1 MVRTLLIRGMLVG
14 VVAGLLT
21 FVVAKL
27 VGEPLVDRAIAFEE
41 QMDLAKE
48 AHVHGAQAAD
58 AHTTMAAQHDH
69 GDEALVSR
77 GVQSTIGLATGV
89 IVYGAAVGGLFA
101 LVFAAVYGRIGAFGP
116 RATAALLAGAAFLVI
131 FLVPA
136 IKYPPNPPAVGM
148 AETIGLR
155 TGLFFVMILC
165 SLAAFAGALALGR
178 RLVARLGTWNAVLL
192 GGAFFIVV
200 IAAIQLLL
208 PAINEVPDGFPAAV
222 LWRFR
227 TTSIGM
233 QVIMWTVIGLLFG
246 ALAERQLGRQ
256 RTAF

>member
-1 MVRTLLIRGMLVG
+1 MLVG

-21 FVVAKL
+21 FVFARI

-41 QMDLAKE
+41 QMDAAGA
-48 AHVHGAQAAD
+48 AH
-58 AHTTMAAQHDH
+58 AHTALAAGTHASMEADHHH
-69 GDEALVSR
+69 GDVALVSR

-101 LVFAAVYGRIGAFGP
+101 LVFAAVYGRLGAFGP

-136 IKYPPNPPAVGM
+136 IKYPPNPPAVGLPG
-148 AETIGLR
+148 TIGLR
-155 TGLFFVMILC
+155 TGLFFVMMIG
-165 SLAAFAGALALGR
+165 SLAVFAMALTLGR
-178 RLVARLGTWNAVLL
+178 RLVSSLGPWNAVLA
-192 GGAFFIVV
+192 GAALFIVA
-200 IAAIQLLL
+200 IAVIQLLL
-208 PAINEVPDGFPAAV
+208 PAVNEVPEAFPASV

-233 QVIMWTVIGLLFG
+233 QVIMWTTIGLLFG
-246 ALAERQLGRQ
+246 WLAERQLASR